1 MTSTGNDPNVMT
13 EGAAPTPFTAAEIR
27 DNCPPGRTTHLRVA
41 SKGEP
46 AVITITRFVSRDS
59 EGGVQESWMTDEDG
73 SLLGEVSRTP
83 FKWTDLQAHAS
94 FPAATTSVGAET
106 IDTELGTFDCQ
117 RYIVT
122 RDDGVST
129 FWFANDLPGM
139 PILFTTVRNG
149 ETIVTATLVVN
160 EMP

>member
-1 MTSTGNDPNVMT
+1 MTSAGSDPHVMT

-46 AVITITRFVSRDS
+46 PVITITRFVSRDS
-59 EGGVQESWMTDEDG
+59 EGGEQETWMTDESG
-73 SLLGEVSRTP
+73 TPLGDVSRSS
-83 FKWTDLQAHAS
+83 FAWTDLQAHAS
-94 FPAATTSVGAET
+94 FPAATTSVGSET
-106 IDTELGTFDCQ
+106 IETELGTFDCH

-129 FWFANDLPGM
+129 FWFASELPGM

-149 ETIVTATLVVN
+149 ETVVTATLIAN